1 MTILATGMEESQEM
15 DESLKD
21 DAYYESLIPQLYRP
35 VKKETE
41 EPAPEPE
48 FVVESA
54 PEPEPPVIEEEPKP
68 QPTIGEKFRNWFFN
82 IVRETEE

>member
-1 MTILATGMEESQEM
+1 MEESQDI

-41 EPAPEPE
+41 KAAPEPD
-48 FVVESA
+48 FVVEPA
-54 PEPEPPVIEEEPKP
+54 PEPEPPVIEVETKP
-68 QPTIGEKFRNWFFN
+68 QPTIGNKVRNWLSN
-82 IVRETEE
+82 IITETEE

>member
-41 EPAPEPE
+41 GPTPEPE
-48 FVVESA
+48 FVVEPA

-68 QPTIGEKFRNWFFN
+68 QPTIGDKVRNWFFN